1 MKRNIWIAVCMATM
15 LAGTALADGGADIY
29 KAKCALCHG
38 PDGLA
43 GTPAGKALKA
53 VSFKD
58 PAVVKAK
65 DADLI
70 AAVTNGKN
78 KMPAFNGKL
87 SPADI
92 KAAVGYIRTLAK

>member
-1 MKRNIWIAVCMATM
+1 MYGDD
-15 LAGTALADGGADIY
+15 AGGYGAGRRWSGY
-29 KAKCALCHG
+29 LQGQVRPLPRARRTG
-38 PDGLA
+38 WN
-43 GTPAGKALKA
+43 PAGKALKA